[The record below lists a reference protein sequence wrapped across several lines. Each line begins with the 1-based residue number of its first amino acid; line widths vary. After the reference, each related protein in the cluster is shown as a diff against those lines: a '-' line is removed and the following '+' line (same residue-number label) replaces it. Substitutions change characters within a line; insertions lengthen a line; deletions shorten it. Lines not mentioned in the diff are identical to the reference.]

1 VIQSPTRAPCSGRS
15 IRLAFAAALACAS
28 LSGVTQAHAQD
39 LRPARFC
46 GACHG
51 PIRREWESSAM
62 AKSAKNPVFLAFL
75 ADARAALG
83 DTVTAG
89 CVSCHAP
96 AAAVTADYKLE
107 SDVSKEGVTCNFC
120 HNVSA
125 VDPSPKP
132 ASYTFDGTDPLL
144 MRGPYKDADPGIA
157 HRYVYSE
164 IHTKGEFCSA
174 CHEYASDGGAGVAIE
189 ATYGNWKRSGAAAKG
204 KPCQACHMAPYAGQ
218 AAPKISR
225 NHRDQV
231 HGHSFPGPR
240 NGARLDSVATL
251 SAKVEGGRLKLTVSN
266 HRAGHTLPGGGGGMR
281 LIQLSVAFFGL
292 SGDSIQGEDV
302 QTYGIRYADAKG
314 KSPVPK
320 WLART
325 IVHRAEIPSDS
336 AAVEWCD
343 IPARAKRAEARLVY
357 YFIDPAYLGSMNQ
370 QHVDLTGHLPV
381 VMARATAKLP

>member
-1 VIQSPTRAPCSGRS
+1 VTLGHTRAPCSGLS
-15 IRLAFAAALACAS
+15 VPLVFAAALACTILFWGA
-28 LSGVTQAHAQD
+28 QAYAQD

-107 SDVSKEGVTCNFC
+107 SSVSQEGVTCNFC

-144 MRGPYKDADPGIA
+144 MRGPYKEADPGSA

-174 CHEYASDGGAGVAIE
+174 CHEYASDGGAGAAIE
-189 ATYGNWKRSGAAAKG
+189 PTYSNWRRSGAAAKG
-204 KPCQACHMAPYAGQ
+204 KQCQDCHMAPYAGQ
-218 AAPKISR
+218 AAPKISK
-225 NHRDQV
+225 NHREQV

-240 NGARLDSVATL
+240 NGQRLDSVATL

-281 LIQLSVAFFGL
+281 LIQLTVAFFGL

-314 KSPVPK
+314 NSPVPK

-357 YFIDPAYLGSMNQ
+357 YFIDPAYLGSMNR
-370 QHVDLTGHLPV
+370 QHVDLAGHLPV